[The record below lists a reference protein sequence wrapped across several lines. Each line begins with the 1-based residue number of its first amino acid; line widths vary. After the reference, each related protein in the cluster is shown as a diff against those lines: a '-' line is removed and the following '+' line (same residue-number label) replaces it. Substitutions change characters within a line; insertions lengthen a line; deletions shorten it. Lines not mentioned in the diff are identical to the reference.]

1 MNKKPHNNNNNK
13 TRFIVGDYVLIPKNR
28 KTFQKAYDVGWSREV
43 FKIRRIRQTS
53 PVTYNLEDLQN
64 EPISGVFYEQELQ
77 KTKLPDTYEI
87 ESILSKKGDKYL
99 VKWKHY
105 PKKFNQW
112 VHTKD
117 LHNI

>member
-1 MNKKPHNNNNNK
+1 M
-13 TRFIVGDYVLIPKNR
+13 
-28 KTFQKAYDVGWSREV
+28 GWSREV

-53 PVTYNLEDLQN
+53 HVTYNLEDLQN

-105 PKKFNQW
+105 QKKIQS
-112 VHTKD
+112 VGSH
-117 LHNI
+117 